1 MANVLYQNYCIIYKN
16 KNTRIIWKVLS
27 LNMKMALFGK
37 IILVLQLYMFCKI
50 LVKIIAILDAQLLF
64 ESFVSV
70 DVSVSVKM
78 EKIE

>member
-1 MANVLYQNYCIIYKN
+1 
-16 KNTRIIWKVLS
+16 
-27 LNMKMALFGK
+27 MKIALFVK

-78 EKIE
+78 EKNRIRWNIDHHNKNLQTAIRIN